1 MPRAIVKKLADTPS
15 VPCPCGEAARILTG
29 EDNDALSVHV
39 VRISKDSE
47 KHYHTRLTETYYVL
61 EGSGVMELDDERVEI
76 SPGDVI
82 HIPPGVRHRAV
93 GSLTI
98 LNIVTPPFDPADEH
112 VVA

>member
-1 MPRAIVKKLADTPS
+1 MPRGIVKKLADTPS
-15 VPCPCGEAARILTG
+15 VPCPCGEAARILTS

-76 SPGDVI
+76 APGDVI

-93 GSLTI
+93 GRLTI
-98 LNIVTPPFDPADEH
+98 LNIVTPPFDPEDEH

>member
-1 MPRAIVKKLADTPS
+1 M
-15 VPCPCGEAARILTG
+15 
-29 EDNDALSVHV
+29 
-39 VRISKDSE
+39 
-47 KHYHTRLTETYYVL
+47 L

>member
-1 MPRAIVKKLADTPS
+1 MPRAIVKKLADTEA

-47 KHYHTRLTETYYVL
+47 THYHTRLTETYYVL
-61 EGSGVMELDDERVEI
+61 EGSGVMELDDERVDI
-76 SPGDVI
+76 APGDVI

-98 LNIVTPPFDPADEH
+98 LNIVTPPFDPDDEH